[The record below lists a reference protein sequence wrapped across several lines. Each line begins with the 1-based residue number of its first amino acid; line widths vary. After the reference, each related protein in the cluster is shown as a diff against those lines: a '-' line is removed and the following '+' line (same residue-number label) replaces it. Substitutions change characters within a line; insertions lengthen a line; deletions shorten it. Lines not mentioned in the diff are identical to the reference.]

1 MRARSRI
8 LLFGGLLALVG
19 AAVAP
24 TAAFAEANEVGRQ
37 ILAFTGIS
45 DKQIRSLGDEV
56 LVVELPVS
64 DRSRQAAFA
73 GLVRV
78 PEGSAAL
85 FSRHDADQ
93 APALLTPKQFGAF
106 TAPAGDE
113 DLARLELPRDDYE
126 VLAECEP
133 AACRFKLGA
142 SGIAFTRSLDWNQS
156 TAPKRFL
163 DWFRGSLD
171 GDVSRYRSEGLAALI
186 TYADKPRPYPVAE
199 GIRQLEQQSAPILGL
214 HPSIEAYLETYPEA
228 KPEGVTDRIIWT
240 VSDFG
245 YRPTLSVDHSVV
257 GGSSATEGLGSA
269 MVLRTLYA
277 NHYLAGRLQ
286 LGTVI
291 EGETVFG
298 VPGHYVLTVDQ
309 MLFDDEL
316 GGMKR
321 SLLGRGLKS
330 NVSDRLENLRKL
342 AAAGG

>member
-1 MRARSRI
+1 
-8 LLFGGLLALVG
+8 VG
-19 AAVAP
+19 TSLP
-24 TAAFAEANEVGRQ
+24 PAEAPAAATEAGRQ

-45 DKQIRSLGDEV
+45 EKQVRSLGEDV

-78 PEGSAAL
+78 PEGSGAL
-85 FSRHDADQ
+85 FATHGDNK

-106 TAPAGDE
+106 TAPARAE

-126 VLAECEP
+126 VLEECEP

-142 SGIAFTRSLDWNQS
+142 AGIAFTRSLDWNQS

-171 GDVSRYRSEGLAALI
+171 GDVSRYRSEGLAGLI

-199 GIRQLEQQSAPILGL
+199 GVRQLAQQSAPILGL
-214 HPSIEAYLETYPEA
+214 HPTIQAYLDTYPEA

-257 GGSSATEGLGSA
+257 GESSSTEGLGSA
-269 MVLRTLYA
+269 IVLRTLYA

-291 EGETVFG
+291 DGERVFG
-298 VPGHYVLTVDQ
+298 VPGHYVLTIDQ

-316 GGMKR
+316 GSMKR

-330 NVSDRLENLRKL
+330 NVSDRLESLRKL